1 LSGVRTLRVLMI
13 EDSPSDAELVLL
25 QLESGGF
32 APISRRVETEAELR
46 DALAEQPWDVVL
58 ADFTLPGFGALQAL
72 PLCRAA
78 DPERPFIVVSG
89 SIGEEQAVLLMR
101 AGASDYLMKDR
112 LARLPSAVE
121 RELREADNRRA
132 ARRAVAEAS
141 RQMDAVRLRDRAI
154 QAVSQGILITDPNQP
169 DNPIIYASPGFQ
181 ALTGYAPA
189 EVLGKNCRFLQGP
202 ATDAAATTLLREAIG
217 EARPCTVEL
226 LNYRKDGASFWN
238 ELSISPVRDEQGRLI
253 HFVGVQTDVTQRRL
267 LEERYRQSQKM
278 DGIGQLAGGVAHDF
292 NNLLTIIN
300 GFSDILLEELGPD
313 DPSREIVTEI
323 RAAGERSAA
332 LTRQLLAFARKQV
345 IAPRVLDLNAVVE
358 DAEKMLRRVL
368 GEDVHLSASLGV
380 GLGRVR
386 ADEGQ
391 LQQMLLNLAVNARD
405 AMPDGGAL
413 TIATHNG
420 DVDEAHARLHADLR
434 PGAYV
439 VLVVSDTGCGMSAE
453 VKRHL
458 FEPFFTTKGPGKGT
472 GLGLS
477 VVHGVIT
484 EAGGSARVVSEPG
497 AGTTFTFYLPRI
509 ASTGLDDEA
518 PHTAQIMQRGSETVL
533 LVEDDDGVRSF
544 TQHVLTGLGYQVL
557 AATGGVNALRIL
569 RAHEGPVHLLI
580 TDVVMSDMNG
590 RQVAEAVV
598 ALRPAIRVLFVSGYT
613 DDAIVRRGILQDEV
627 YFLPK
632 PFSPL
637 ALAAKVRDVL
647 HPRSGV
653 PARGGEPDHA

>member
-1 LSGVRTLRVLMI
+1 MRTLHVLII

-25 QLESGGF
+25 RLESGGF

-58 ADFTLPGFGALQAL
+58 GDFTLPGFGALQAL

-132 ARRAVAEAS
+132 ARRAVAESA

-154 QAVSQGILITDPNQP
+154 QAVSQGILITDPSQP
-169 DNPIIYASPGFQ
+169 DNPIIYASPGFE
-181 ALTGYAPA
+181 ALTGYASA
-189 EVLGKNCRFLQGP
+189 EVLGQNCRFLQGP
-202 ATDAAATTLLREAIG
+202 GTDAAAIALLREAIG
-217 EARPCTVEL
+217 EGRACTVEL

-238 ELSISPVRDEQGRLI
+238 ELSISPVRDEHGRLI

-267 LEERYRQSQKM
+267 LEEQYRQVQKM
-278 DGIGQLAGGVAHDF
+278 EGIGQLAGGVAHDF
-292 NNLLTIIN
+292 NNMLTIIN
-300 GFSDILLEELGPD
+300 GFSDVLLEELGPD
-313 DPSREIVTEI
+313 DPSREILTEI
-323 RAAGERSAA
+323 RTAGERSAA

-345 IAPRVLDLNAVVE
+345 VAPRVLDLNVVVE
-358 DAEKMLRRVL
+358 DAQKMLRRVL
-368 GEDVHLSASLGV
+368 GEDVHLCTSLGV

-391 LQQMLLNLAVNARD
+391 LQQVLLNLAVNARD

-413 TIATHNG
+413 TIETH
-420 DVDEAHARLHADLR
+420 DEALSEAQARLHPDRR

-439 VLVVSDTGCGMSAE
+439 VLVVSDTGHGMSAE

-477 VVHGVIT
+477 VVHGVIS
-484 EAGGSARVVSEPG
+484 EAGGFTRVVSEPG
-497 AGTTFTFYLPRI
+497 VGTTFTFHLPRVDQPT
-509 ASTGLDDEA
+509 ASSEHPLV
-518 PHTAQIMQRGSETVL
+518 PMLPPRGTETVL
-533 LVEDDDGVRSF
+533 LVEDDEGVRSF
-544 TQHVLTGLGYQVL
+544 VHRVLTGLGYQVL
-557 AATGGVNALRIL
+557 AASGGVDALRVL

-598 ALRPAIRVLFVSGYT
+598 ALRPTIRVLFVSGYT

-637 ALAAKVRDVL
+637 ALAAKLHEVL
-647 HPRSGV
+647 LPRSGI
-653 PARGGEPDHA
+653 PTREDEHDHA